1 MSYNLVLVD
10 DEDWILSGIQ
20 NAIEWEEIGFTVVGT
35 YTNGRDALAAMKNN
49 PPDALLT
56 DIKMPIQDGISLVRE
71 LREAGLNDLEVVF
84 LSGYD
89 DFELAQSS
97 LRLGAVDYV
106 LKPSAPEQIME
117 VFSRI
122 RERIDERK
130 RLEEEKREAAELVEA
145 GVKVFK
151 DAIYNSIISGSRQR
165 YDRLLSLYSEFVARE
180 KGRPYFIVS
189 VALSKTASEEQP
201 DLEDMA
207 AIQRLKELSLQCRE
221 EQKKGVYLMKN
232 QFSASFV
239 FSGFDEDVVEGL
251 MEGLKRRLRK
261 ETGQI
266 LLIARSEVY
275 SDFRQIWD
283 AYDVSIDRLFQ
294 FSFSDSVRQLYLSM
308 GNDTVLRAAVE
319 DKDQQVILWSL
330 KNWFVKIDKVEKE
343 YQERLMRR
351 LIYTLSV
358 FFLQNGIVC
367 RAVAGLYE
375 ALSAGGCSAA
385 KEAVI
390 SSVKSEFL
398 PENGVGGKNAHLC
411 REVAKYIS
419 KNYTDDITLNDLAD
433 RFYISPN
440 YLGTL
445 FKKNM
450 GIGIREYQTT
460 IRLEQADALIAS
472 GKFKMYQ
479 VACMV
484 GYPNYEYFRKIYCKY
499 RGKNPSE

>member
-1 MSYNLVLVD
+1 MAYKLVLVD
-10 DEDWILSGIQ
+10 DEDWILSGLQ
-20 NAIEWEEIGFTVVGT
+20 NAIEWEELGFTVVGA
-35 YTNGRDALAAMKNN
+35 YTNGKEARTAMEAD

-71 LREAGLNDLEVVF
+71 LREAGLEELEVVF

-117 VFSRI
+117 VFTRI
-122 RERIDERK
+122 RGHLDERRRREK
-130 RLEEEKREAAELVEA
+130 EKRETEELAESGLR
-145 GVKVFK
+145 VFR

-165 YDRLLSLYSEFVARE
+165 YDRLLSLYSDFVERLE
-180 KGRPYFIVS
+180 GIPFSVVS
-189 VALSKTASEEQP
+189 VALQKTVEEKQP
-201 DLEDMA
+201 APEDVRA
-207 AIQRLKELSLQCRE
+207 VEVLKQCVQECRE
-221 EQKKGVYLMKN
+221 RQRTGMYLMKN
-232 QFSASFV
+232 QFSFSFIL
-239 FSGFDEDVVEGL
+239 SDYTEEETEAL
-251 MEGLKRRLRK
+251 TEGLKRKVRK
-261 ETGQI
+261 ETGQT
-266 LLIARSEVY
+266 LMTAKSAVCM
-275 SDFRQIWD
+275 DFRQIWT
-283 AYDVSIDRLFQ
+283 AYDRSIDLLFL
-294 FSFSDSVRQLYLSM
+294 FDLSEPVRQMYLSL

-330 KNWFVKIDKVEKE
+330 KNWLVRIDKLSTEH
-343 YQERLMRR
+343 QERLMRR
-351 LIYTLSV
+351 LIYTMSV
-358 FFLQNGIVC
+358 FSLQNGISAA
-367 RAVAGLYE
+367 AVETLYD
-375 ALSAGGCSAA
+375 SYRKGGCAAA

-390 SSVKSEFL
+390 SVVKSEFL
-398 PENGVGGKNAHLC
+398 TGNGGNSRNAHLC

-419 KNYTDDITLNDLAD
+419 KNYTDEITLSDLAD

-460 IRLEQADALIAS
+460 IRLEQADALIVS

-479 VACMV
+479 VAQMV
-484 GYPNYEYFRKIYCKY
+484 GYPNYEYFRKIYCRY